1 MPSVMR
7 LQRDPGWPNDGA
19 TAAEEH
25 VSGHSHTYAFSQ
37 GMGLPAPE
45 LNSTLAQQ
53 VAETSNFVPS
63 PHSMQRRHPAGT
75 SRNEKVFNCLYP
87 KPNAVFKLICFP
99 WAGSGSTY
107 FAKWGQNICDTLEVS
122 CLRLA
127 GRESRLEEPF
137 AKDINNV
144 VEEIIHALLPIIRDK
159 PFAFFGHSLGSYI
172 AFMTS
177 LHLKEKYKLE
187 PMHLFVSSMTTPYSK
202 AWPKIPKLNELTEEE
217 INSLLIEFGGT
228 PMSFFDDEQLLQES
242 IPKLLADIQLMS
254 SHSFD
259 KLSKAVLACDLTCFV
274 GSEDVVKDVEAWKDM
289 TNGTVDIHVLPG
301 NHFYL
306 LEPDNE
312 NFIKNYITKC
322 LELSMLADF

>member
-1 MPSVMR
+1 MR
-7 LQRDPGWPNDGA
+7 KIYKHLYKIG
-19 TAAEEH
+19 
-25 VSGHSHTYAFSQ
+25 STYAK
-37 GMGLPAPE
+37 L
-45 LNSTLAQQ
+45 
-53 VAETSNFVPS
+53 
-63 PHSMQRRHPAGT
+63 
-75 SRNEKVFNCLYP
+75 KVFNCLYP
-87 KPNAVFKLICFP
+87 KPNAIFKLICFP

-107 FAKWGQNICDTLEVS
+107 FAKWGQSICDTLEVS

-137 AKDINNV
+137 AKDINHV
-144 VEEIIHALLPIIRDK
+144 VEEIIHALLPIIQDK

-187 PMHLFVSSMTTPYSK
+187 PTHLFVSSMTTPHSK

-228 PMSFFDDEQLLQES
+228 PMSIFGDEQILRES
-242 IPKLLADIQLMS
+242 IPKLLADI
-254 SHSFD
+254 HFD

-274 GSEDVVKDVEAWKDM
+274 GSEDIVKDVEAWKDT

-322 LELSMLADF
+322 LEPLAFSDYF